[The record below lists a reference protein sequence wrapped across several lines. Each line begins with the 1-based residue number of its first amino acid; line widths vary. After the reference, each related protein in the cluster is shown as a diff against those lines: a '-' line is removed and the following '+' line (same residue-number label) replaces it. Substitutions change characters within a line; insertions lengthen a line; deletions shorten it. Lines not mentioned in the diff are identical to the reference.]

1 METDKIIDATKYLCT
16 VWKSVTKD
24 MEKTDVSTDVYS
36 SMCETDE
43 AIALLAEKVGDFTK
57 ALTIAKVYGNVE
69 LANSHQQALSQIQL

>member
-16 VWKSVTKD
+16 VWKTVAKD
-24 MEKTDVSTDVYS
+24 MEKTDISNDVYS

-43 AIALLAEKVGDFTK
+43 AIALLTEKIGDFTK

-69 LANSHQQALSQIQL
+69 LANSHQQTLSQIQL